1 MKQVKMKAV
10 QSTKYGSPEVFQ
22 LSEVERPDPKPH
34 EILVRNYA
42 TTVTAADIMMRKGK
56 PLIGRL
62 YLGIK
67 KPKRTIQGFEFAGE
81 VAKVGDA
88 VTIFEVGDRVFGGT
102 TALGGY
108 GEYVCI
114 DQNAVV
120 TTIPDSI
127 SYEQAAPVNGSAI
140 TVMNFLH
147 RLGNIQQGQ
156 KVLVNGASG
165 GLGTYA
171 VQIAKHFGAEVT
183 GVCSTSNV
191 DLVKSLSADKVI
203 DYKKEDFTKNGIHYD
218 IIFDTVGKRSYTEC
232 KNSLTKNGLYL
243 SPVANPLL
251 FLQMLWTSFRS
262 GKKAKTSATGLLP
275 VKVRLKY
282 FIDVKK
288 MMSAGQVKTVIDRHY
303 QLSDMSA
310 AHKYVETGH
319 KKGNVIVAI

>member
-1 MKQVKMKAV
+1 MKAV

-156 KVLVNGASG
+156 KVLVN
-165 GLGTYA
+165 
-171 VQIAKHFGAEVT
+171 
-183 GVCSTSNV
+183 
-191 DLVKSLSADKVI
+191 
-203 DYKKEDFTKNGIHYD
+203 
-218 IIFDTVGKRSYTEC
+218 R
-232 KNSLTKNGLYL
+232 
-243 SPVANPLL
+243 
-251 FLQMLWTSFRS
+251 
-262 GKKAKTSATGLLP
+262 
-275 VKVRLKY
+275 
-282 FIDVKK
+282 
-288 MMSAGQVKTVIDRHY
+288 
-303 QLSDMSA
+303 
-310 AHKYVETGH
+310 
-319 KKGNVIVAI
+319 